1 MSIRTSYKQ
10 GTPSWVDLA
19 TTDQDGAKTFYSSL
33 LGWDWND
40 MDMGDGAF
48 YSMAQLKGKS
58 AAGAYTQMQDE
69 RDMGIPPH
77 WTTYITVDDVDA
89 TAAKVESAGGKVHVP
104 PFDVFDSGR
113 MTMIEDPTGGVVG
126 LWQAK
131 NHIGSEIVNEPTA
144 FCWAELMT
152 DDVEKAGAFFEEVLG
167 IQVHNQTDPFPYTM
181 FMIDGSPVGGMMA
194 KTPEMGPMPNVWINY
209 FAVEDTDSTAA
220 KAESLGGKIM
230 VPPMDIPVGR
240 FAGLTDPQGAM
251 FSVIRLD
258 NPMP

>member
-1 MSIRTSYKQ
+1 MQEDDRMSIRTSYKQ

-152 DDVEKAGAFFEEVLG
+152 DDVEKAGAFFEEVLVVAASRASLKIKVSIG
-167 IQVHNQTDPFPYTM
+167 LLDKHYGF
-181 FMIDGSPVGGMMA
+181 A
-194 KTPEMGPMPNVWINY
+194 KHAGDRRVR
-209 FAVEDTDSTAA
+209 DDQ
-220 KAESLGGKIM
+220 
-230 VPPMDIPVGR
+230 GR
-240 FAGLTDPQGAM
+240 W
-251 FSVIRLD
+251 
-258 NPMP
+258 